1 MDEGIPDRRRRIII
15 TSNKERSNP
24 MERSIDQIDQLTG
37 KCQSLL
43 DELSN
48 TLYEAGEAS
57 SHATEAED
65 SATNA
70 HLEMEGILDELADI
84 RQGIEE
90 RDSEEVDLDAI
101 KKEVTNDIL
110 ETIKLKLWDSL
121 DSMFRPKTEANNDG

>member
-1 MDEGIPDRRRRIII
+1 MELLNKVGLLEGL
-15 TSNKERSNP
+15 EV
-24 MERSIDQIDQLTG
+24 QINQLIG
-37 KCQSLL
+37 KCQSLE
-43 DELSN
+43 DELSS

-57 SHATEAED
+57 SHASEAED

-70 HLEMEGILDELADI
+70 HLEIEGILDELGDLK
-84 RQGIEE
+84 QGIEE
-90 RDSEEVDLDAI
+90 TRDSEEVDLDAI